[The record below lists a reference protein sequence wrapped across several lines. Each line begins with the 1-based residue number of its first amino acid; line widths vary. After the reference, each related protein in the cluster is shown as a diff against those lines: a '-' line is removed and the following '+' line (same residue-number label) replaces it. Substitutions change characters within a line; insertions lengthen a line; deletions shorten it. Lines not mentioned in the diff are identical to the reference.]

1 MNNKTFN
8 FGLGLWYIAI
18 YPNEDFIRFQFIG
31 GNPPM
36 GKTEQGDDILLDAI
50 IKGSKD
56 IIPDDNTNASLVDTL
71 S

>member
-8 FGLGLWYIAI
+8 FGLGLWYMAI
-18 YPNEDFIRFQFIG
+18 YPNKDFIRFQFIG

-36 GKTEQGDDILLDAI
+36 GKTEQGEAILLDDI
-50 IKGSKD
+50 INGSKD
-56 IIPDDNTNASLVDTL
+56 IIPDDNTNASLVETL

>member
-8 FGLGLWYIAI
+8 FGLGLWYIAM
-18 YPNEDFIRFQFIG
+18 YPNGNAVRFQFIG

-36 GKTEQGDDILLDAI
+36 GKTEQGDDILLDDI
-50 IKGSKD
+50 INGSKD
-56 IIPDDNTNASLVDTL
+56 IIPDDNTNASLVEPL